1 MRRKGKRVSFV
12 PGRAPCDLLDVPSG
26 ERILQVER
34 IPENRRVFGEIRTL
48 SHQYTFPVQGE
59 RQRYAT
65 MSAVDEEGHIAF
77 RYREEPGFP
86 FKKMLWR
93 DVEIVISPDEYVS
106 LELVCLL
113 AVTRGFIWFYFN
125 HHYPH

>member
-34 IPENRRVFGEIRTL
+34 LPENRRVFGKIQTL
-48 SHQYTFPVQGE
+48 SHQYTFPVMGE

-77 RYREEPGFP
+77 RYREEPGFSLN
-86 FKKMLWR
+86 KLLHR
-93 DVEIVISPDEYVS
+93 DLEIVISPDQDVS
-106 LELVCLL
+106 LELGCLL
-113 AVTRGFIWFYFN
+113 AVTRAFMWFYFN